1 MRTVQT
7 CGPGEYEQGVM
18 PTVRAVYRDIPDPGQ
33 TEGDLF
39 NPTTI
44 TVTTKSPSGVL
55 TDYTTPTAEISSTQI
70 GYWDFN
76 FPNPL
81 TEVGKWV
88 VTFVGGGASKSTW
101 FTVVRAAVYV

>member
-1 MRTVQT
+1 MRTARP

-18 PTVRAVYRDIPDPGQ
+18 PTVRATYTGIPDAGE
-33 TEGDLF
+33 TEGALF
-39 NPTTI
+39 DPTTI

-55 TDYTTPTAEISSTQI
+55 TSYTTPTTEISSDLT

-81 TEVGKWV
+81 TETGKWV
-88 VTFVGGGASKSTW
+88 VTFIGGGASKSTW
-101 FTVVRAAVYV
+101 FTVVRAAVSV